1 MWMGELGSWWVLGV
15 CAHLWIAFGSAMCG
29 FLQSLSGQISHGWNC
44 SHANTKFALCS
55 NFSLVCQLHWNK
67 FVFSNRH
74 YSTTDFTSQFLEDSL
89 FPLLWSTCLGE
100 CEDGSFMHTYFPI
113 SYKILDN
120 IKKHKVMSKVPL
132 QCHETDV
139 NFFRPHKNF
148 HITNGLVKMT
158 YSCPIPIPPLPLSQA
173 EWGWI
178 TDDWMLF
185 IFSLVIFFFW
195 WSREEPIDVALYCLV
210 NCIYSLV
217 LDLRAFPRVSFIDF
231 RIWTCILDTSQQIL
245 HAEYLR
251 WLILGDSGSFILF
264 SSTWEEEK
272 IHMEKEVASHLRAYI
287 CKEGMTGKNIVKMM
301 FLEGASG
308 HFQQVLFLSRNH
320 MWQLDSHVCIQ
331 ITKR

>member
-29 FLQSLSGQISHGWNC
+29 FLQSPSGQISHGWNC

-139 NFFRPHKNF
+139 NFLG
-148 HITNGLVKMT
+148 HIKI
-158 YSCPIPIPPLPLSQA
+158 SISQ
-173 EWGWI
+173 
-178 TDDWMLF
+178 M
-185 IFSLVIFFFW
+185 
-195 WSREEPIDVALYCLV
+195 AL
-210 NCIYSLV
+210 
-217 LDLRAFPRVSFIDF
+217 
-231 RIWTCILDTSQQIL
+231 
-245 HAEYLR
+245 LR
-251 WLILGDSGSFILF
+251 WHILAPSPSHHYLWAKLSGAESL
-264 SSTWEEEK
+264 
-272 IHMEKEVASHLRAYI
+272 
-287 CKEGMTGKNIVKMM
+287 MTGCCSFSPWWFSFSDGPERSLLM
-301 FLEGASG
+301 
-308 HFQQVLFLSRNH
+308 
-320 MWQLDSHVCIQ
+320 
-331 ITKR
+331 